1 MDLAPDFL
9 FMDLDL
15 GTLLTMEKLD
25 EALTCTLSNIKE
37 KLDGVPSVIW
47 SGGGYHIYQP
57 VDAFVLE
64 EQEIFNRFEQPSR
77 RLIQY
82 TERYLTNG
90 KMDECHNHTVSLK
103 GSR

>member
-1 MDLAPDFL
+1 MARFKQANYLDCRIVAFIRLIGGMDLAPDFL

-47 SGGGYHIYQP
+47 SGVGYHIYQP
-57 VDAFVLE
+57 YMPCTRGTGN
-64 EQEIFNRFEQPSR
+64 I
-77 RLIQY
+77 
-82 TERYLTNG
+82 
-90 KMDECHNHTVSLK
+90 
-103 GSR
+103 

>member
-57 VDAFVLE
+57 VDAFCD
-64 EQEIFNRFEQPSR
+64 QRNRK
-77 RLIQY
+77 
-82 TERYLTNG
+82 YLTGSN
-90 KMDECHNHTVSLK
+90 SLPV
-103 GSR
+103 G